1 LSSLAHV
8 TNIVGYMSD
17 APHNS
22 RSSSPAKK
30 AGWDVGVRTTV
41 PNTVP
46 EVWNFLVG
54 SGLALWLGDTTLPTV
69 KGGSYLTDDQVR
81 GTVRIYTVNS
91 RVRVSWWPS
100 DWPHDTVLTL
110 TIKEADS
117 GTTINIQHDELADRD
132 ERRMMLGHWKNVVDQ
147 LAVAIDSA
155 V

>member
-1 LSSLAHV
+1 
-8 TNIVGYMSD
+8 MSD

-41 PNTVP
+41 PNTIP
-46 EVWNFLVG
+46 EVWKFLIG
-54 SGLALWLGDTTLPTV
+54 KGLALWLGDTELPAV
-69 KGGSYLTDDQVR
+69 KGGGYLTDDQVR
-81 GTVRIYTVNS
+81 GTVLIYTENS
-91 RVRVSWWPS
+91 RVRVTWWPS

-110 TIKEADS
+110 TIKEAES
-117 GTTINIQHDELADRD
+117 GTTINIQHDNLADRD

-147 LAVAIDSA
+147 LAVAIDAA